1 MLKLP
6 LHSLKELLRAFSKE
20 GLLVK
25 IAYTSSHFP
34 YFVCCMERE
43 YDTTYVTNYSFPITH
58 YCLYLINIT
67 TLKVL
72 DWIQIHSNS
81 GLCIYFPSISYIY
94 SQRRIRVSV
103 EEINGDY
110 QLVQEPTSVKHLS
123 VKITY

>member
-1 MLKLP
+1 LLKLP
-6 LHSLKELLRAFSKE
+6 LHSLKELLIAFSKE
-20 GLLVK
+20 RLLIK
-25 IAYTSSHFP
+25 IAYTSSYFP

-43 YDTTYVTNYSFPITH
+43 YDTPHVTNYSFPVTH

-67 TLKVL
+67 TLKII

-81 GLCIYFPSISYIY
+81 GLCIYLPSISYIY
-94 SQRRIRVSV
+94 SQRKMRVSV

-110 QLVQEPTSVKHLS
+110 RLVQEPTNVKHLS